1 MATNLVAFFIN
12 NYMVVLI
19 VLNIILVITVIFLAL
34 YLIKDKKDSD
44 KKEVLVCENCDID
57 EDDNI
62 SNAKHKEKREPKS
75 ERVFVGR
82 FITDEEYQQ
91 MSKNRRSDISIL
103 MEEVNKEY
111 EHLKEL
117 SK

>member
-1 MATNLVAFFIN
+1 
-12 NYMVVLI
+12 MVVLI
-19 VLNIILVITVIFLAL
+19 VLNIILIVAVIFLAL
-34 YLIKDKKDSD
+34 YLIKGKKDIDKSD
-44 KKEVLVCENCDID
+44 DLVCEKCDID
-57 EDDNI
+57 DDDNI
-62 SNAKHKEKREPKS
+62 SNVKHRRKKETKP
-75 ERVFVGR
+75 ERVFIGR

-103 MEEVNKEY
+103 LEEVNKEY